1 LPARSGPYRYPVA
14 HGAIS
19 TTQFIRIASEIRHSL
34 RETGYRRDAPEML
47 DSLNPS
53 PASRCT
59 SLGKENPESELARL
73 LQEQRKARQD
83 EIFGGFSQA
92 ERAEYN
98 RKAGRI
104 NVLER
109 EIQASAPVGQKRQ
122 TAEAEQKRQWNE
134 NPETDTHKSAAHQPY
149 RSREKDSSDS
159 QERSKT
165 GKKAKGATANRK

>member
-1 LPARSGPYRYPVA
+1 MLNS
-14 HGAIS
+14 
-19 TTQFIRIASEIRHSL
+19 RH
-34 RETGYRRDAPEML
+34 
-47 DSLNPS
+47 PS
-53 PASRCT
+53 PAPRCT

-109 EIQASAPVGQKRQ
+109 EIQASASVEEKRPS
-122 TAEAEQKRQWNE
+122 AKAEQKRQWNKTS
-134 NPETDTHKSAAHQPY
+134 ETDTHQNEAHQPY
-149 RSREKDSSDS
+149 RGREKDSSDS
-159 QERSKT
+159 PERSKT
-165 GKKAKGATANRK
+165 GEKAKSATANRK